1 MHESGKPVKIPVPLL
16 PQCPK
21 GRYIGPY
28 ASRSGIQSYSLCLI
42 RRVAGSV
49 VMTRT
54 AARRE
59 WLPVGV
65 VCPILGDLENGAGKR
80 RWGSYQDPT
89 QVSQGEKPKAYRGTV
104 GEGTRQI
111 SHVR

>member
-1 MHESGKPVKIPVPLL
+1 
-16 PQCPK
+16 
-21 GRYIGPY
+21 
-28 ASRSGIQSYSLCLI
+28 
-42 RRVAGSV
+42 
-49 VMTRT
+49 MTRT

-65 VCPILGDLENGAGKR
+65 VCPILGDRENGAGKR
-80 RWGSYQDPT
+80 RWSSYQDPT

-111 SHVR
+111 SHIS